1 MREAT
6 WRSISRLLTIEPN
19 HDKCAIDSID
29 REERVLKSKFTLVL
43 TVTMT
48 SLLASGVRAD
58 TFAYI
63 ANADSNDISVFRI
76 EPSNGKAEAVETVA
90 FPGVENPGSST
101 PLTLSPD
108 RLTLFAGVR
117 AQPYTVLSFA
127 IDPRSGHLTY
137 RGSGPLADSMANI
150 ATDRTG
156 KFLFSASY
164 GGNKV
169 ALNPIGADAIVQAA
183 KDVIPTGLNAHAFL
197 PSPDN
202 HFVFATNLGSDQI
215 LSFRFDAATGA
226 LTPNEPAA
234 IKVAEKNG
242 PRHFVF
248 HPNGKFVYLVN
259 ELSAALLV
267 FAYDAAHGTWQQIQ
281 QASALP
287 RGFDGKPFDGK
298 PFDGKP
304 WAADIHLTPDGR
316 FLYASERGS
325 STLAAFKVDAESGK
339 LTPLGSVPTE
349 KQPRGFA
356 IDPSGHVLAAV
367 GELSNGMSVYTIDQ
381 ASGALKLLQSYP
393 VGKKPNWVEFAA
405 FP

>member
-1 MREAT
+1 M
-6 WRSISRLLTIEPN
+6 
-19 HDKCAIDSID
+19 
-29 REERVLKSKFTLVL
+29 LKPKFSLALSMV
-43 TVTMT
+43 MT
-48 SLLASGVRAD
+48 SLLASGAHAD
-58 TFAYI
+58 TFAYVG
-63 ANADSNDISVFRI
+63 NADSNDISVFRI
-76 EPSNGKAEAVETVA
+76 EPESGKAETVQTVA
-90 FPGVENPGSST
+90 FPSVDKPGSST

-108 RLTLFAGVR
+108 HRVLFAGVR

-127 IDPRSGHLTY
+127 VDSKSGHLTY

-169 ALNPIGADAIVQAA
+169 ALNPIGSDGIVQAP
-183 KDVIPTGLNAHAFL
+183 KDVIRTGLNAHAFL
-197 PSPDN
+197 ASPDN

-215 LSFRFDAATGA
+215 LSFRFDAVTGT
-226 LTPNEPAA
+226 LTPNDPAA

-259 ELSAALLV
+259 ELSANLLV
-267 FAYDAAHGTWQQIQ
+267 FSYDAAHGTWQQIQ

-287 RGFDGKPFDGK
+287 QGPDGKPFDA
-298 PFDGKP
+298 KP

-316 FLYASERGS
+316 FLYASERTS
-325 STLAAFKVDAESGK
+325 STIAAFRVDAESGK
-339 LTPLGSVPTE
+339 VTPLGSVPTE

-367 GELSNGMSVYTIDQ
+367 GELSDGMSVYTIDQ

-393 VGKKPNWVEFAA
+393 VGKKPNWVEFAS

>member
-1 MREAT
+1 MM
-6 WRSISRLLTIEPN
+6 
-19 HDKCAIDSID
+19 
-29 REERVLKSKFTLVL
+29 
-43 TVTMT
+43 MT
-48 SLLASGVRAD
+48 SLLASGARAD

-63 ANADSNDISVFRI
+63 ANAESNDISVFRI
-76 EPSNGKAEAVETVA
+76 EPSSGKAEPVETVA
-90 FPGVENPGSST
+90 FPGVEKPGSST

-108 RLTLFAGVR
+108 HRTLFAGVR

-127 IDPRSGHLTY
+127 IDAKSGRLTY

-169 ALNPIGADAIVQAA
+169 ALNPIGSDGIVQAP

-215 LSFRFDAATGA
+215 LSFRFDAAAGT
-226 LTPNEPAA
+226 LTPNDPAA

-259 ELSAALLV
+259 ELSAALLA
-267 FAYDAAHGTWQQIQ
+267 FSYDAARGTWQQIQ

-287 RGFDGKPFDGK
+287 EGSTV
-298 PFDGKP
+298 KP

-316 FLYASERGS
+316 FLYASERNS
-325 STLAAFKVDAESGK
+325 STISAFKVDPDSGH
-339 LTPLGSVPTE
+339 LTPLGAVPTE

-356 IDPSGHVLAAV
+356 IDPSGHVLIAV
-367 GELSNGMSVYTIDQ
+367 GELSNAMSVYAIDA
-381 ASGALKLLQSYP
+381 ASGALKLLQSVP
-393 VGKKPNWVEFAA
+393 VGKQPNWVEFVS
-405 FP
+405 FH

>member
-1 MREAT
+1 MG
-6 WRSISRLLTIEPN
+6 WSRGERLSTIILN
-19 HDKCAIDSID
+19 RVRGKAAFNGRNKMSKSLFAI
-29 REERVLKSKFTLVL
+29 
-43 TVTMT
+43 
-48 SLLASGVRAD
+48 ASAAVIAALSPRDAAAD

-63 ANADSNDISVFRI
+63 GNAGSNDISVFHV
-76 EPSNGKAEAVETVA
+76 EPSSGAVKAVDTVA
-90 FPGVENPGSST
+90 FPGVEKAGSST
-101 PLTLSPD
+101 PLAVSPD
-108 RLTLFAGVR
+108 RRFLFAGVR
-117 AQPYTVLSFA
+117 SEPFTILSFA
-127 IDPRSGHLTY
+127 IDASNGHLTF
-137 RGSGPLADSMANI
+137 RGRGPLADSMANI

-169 ALNPIGADAIVQAA
+169 AINPIGADGVVGEPKQ
-183 KDVIPTGLNAHAFL
+183 VIPTGLNAHAFL

-226 LTPNEPAA
+226 LTPNDPAA

-267 FAYDAAHGTWQQIQ
+267 FSYDAEHGTWQQIQ
-281 QASALP
+281 QSSALP
-287 RGFDGKPFDGK
+287 EGSTV
-298 PFDGKP
+298 KP

-325 STLAAFKVDAESGK
+325 STISAYKVDPDSGHIT
-339 LTPLGSVPTE
+339 LLGAVPTE

-356 IDPSGHVLAAV
+356 IDPSGHVLIAV
-367 GELSNGMSVYTIDQ
+367 GEVSNGMSVYSIDP
-381 ASGALKLLQSYP
+381 ASGALKQLQSIP
-393 VGKKPNWVEFAA
+393 VGKQPNWVEFVS
-405 FP
+405 FH

>member
-1 MREAT
+1 
-6 WRSISRLLTIEPN
+6 
-19 HDKCAIDSID
+19 
-29 REERVLKSKFTLVL
+29 VLKPKLSLALSMV
-43 TVTMT
+43 MT
-48 SLLASGVRAD
+48 SLLASGAHAD
-58 TFAYI
+58 TYAYVG
-63 ANADSNDISVFRI
+63 NADSNDISVFRI
-76 EPSNGKAEAVETVA
+76 EPDSGKAEAVQTVA
-90 FPGVENPGSST
+90 FPGVEKPGSST

-108 RLTLFAGVR
+108 HTMLFAGMR
-117 AQPYTVLSFA
+117 APPYAVLSFA
-127 IDPRSGHLTY
+127 IDSRSGHLSY

-169 ALNPIGADAIVQAA
+169 ALNPIGSDGIVQAP

-202 HFVFATNLGSDQI
+202 RFVFATNLGSDQI
-215 LSFRFDAATGA
+215 LSFRFDAATGTLA
-226 LTPNEPAA
+226 PNDPAA

-259 ELSAALLV
+259 ELSANLLV
-267 FAYDAAHGTWQQIQ
+267 FSYDAAQGTWQQIQ

-287 RGFDGKPFDGK
+287 QGPDGKPFDGK
-298 PFDGKP
+298 PFDRKP

-316 FLYASERGS
+316 FLYASERTS
-325 STLAAFKVDAESGK
+325 STIAAFKVDAGSGRIA
-339 LTPLGSVPTE
+339 PLGSVPTE
-349 KQPRGFA
+349 QQPRGFA

-367 GELSNGMSVYTIDQ
+367 GEVSNGMSIYRIDQ

-393 VGKKPNWVEFAA
+393 VGKKPNWVEFAS

>member
-1 MREAT
+1 
-6 WRSISRLLTIEPN
+6 
-19 HDKCAIDSID
+19 
-29 REERVLKSKFTLVL
+29 VLKSKFSLAFSLVI
-43 TVTMT
+43 T
-48 SLLASGVRAD
+48 SLLASGARAD

-76 EPSNGKAEAVETVA
+76 EPLSGKAEAVETVA
-90 FPGVENPGSST
+90 FPGVEKPGSST

-108 RLTLFAGVR
+108 HLTLFAGVR

-127 IDPRSGHLTY
+127 IDAKSGRLSY

-169 ALNPIGADAIVQAA
+169 ALNPIGADGIVQAP

-197 PSPDN
+197 PAADN
-202 HFVFATNLGSDQI
+202 RFVFATNLGSDQI
-215 LSFRFDAATGA
+215 LSFRFNAATGA
-226 LTPNEPAA
+226 LTPNDPAA

-259 ELSAALLV
+259 ELSANLLV

-287 RGFDGKPFDGK
+287 HG
-298 PFDGKP
+298 FDGKP

-325 STLAAFKVDAESGK
+325 STIAAFKVDPESGK
-339 LTPLGSVPTE
+339 ITALGSVATE
-349 KQPRGFA
+349 KQPRSFA
-356 IDPSGHVLAAV
+356 IDPSGHLLAAV
-367 GELSNGMSVYTIDQ
+367 GELSNGMSIYAIDQ

-393 VGKKPNWVEFAA
+393 VGKKPNWVEFVS